1 MRLKEREKERPRGKS
16 CDGKR
21 EDPIESH
28 CGIAKKKKGLDWLM
42 MGKKDARE
50 EQKLLRCEDRHK
62 KSSSDFKNSY
72 PILINCVR

>member
-1 MRLKEREKERPRGKS
+1 MTENEKIQLNR
-16 CDGKR
+16 
-21 EDPIESH
+21 IV
-28 CGIAKKKKGLDWLM
+28 ALQKKKGLDWLM

-50 EQKLLRCEDRHK
+50 EQKLLRCEDRYK